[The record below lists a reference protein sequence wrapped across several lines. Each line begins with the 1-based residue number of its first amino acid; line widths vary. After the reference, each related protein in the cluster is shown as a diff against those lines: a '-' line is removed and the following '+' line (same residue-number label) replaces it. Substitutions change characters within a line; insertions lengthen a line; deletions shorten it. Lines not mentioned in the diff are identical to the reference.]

1 MSDDGCSPIIR
12 RRTRPSIPPGT
23 PASASS
29 QNLSGTPAS
38 ALSCKRP
45 KQKKKKKKVK
55 QLHRLKRKNLRQ
67 ARLNC
72 KLLDHQAKERSDD
85 EADNSEDD
93 ADASDDSIVDSNSS
107 VPDGSPSFYA
117 LSLTSQAEA
126 HGFTV
131 PLHKVRHQDRPA
143 IADQVLQRLGNK
155 SKGFKGYLER
165 IRDGVGQEAVHVL
178 QLLEHPLSP
187 SSPISPPAAAA
198 TELAIMRSPHAPA
211 QSNLLPLFTGIVPET
226 PLERLTM
233 ATGRLRLRRATC
245 ESNVQVHVR
254 LFADSATQTEAQ
266 QMATLAD
273 LKAEHRALLL
283 LLSDMIMSTCE

>member
-29 QNLSGTPAS
+29 QNLPGTPAS
-38 ALSCKRP
+38 ALSCNRP
-45 KQKKKKKKVK
+45 KRKKKTKVK

-131 PLHKVRHQDRPA
+131 LLHKVRHQDRPA
-143 IADQVLQRLGNK
+143 IADQVLQNLACNK

-187 SSPISPPAAAA
+187 SSPSSPHAAAA
-198 TELAIMRSPHAPA
+198 TEFAPMRSPHAPA
-211 QSNLLPLFTGIVPET
+211 LSSLLPLFTGIVPET

-245 ESNVQVHVR
+245 ESNVQVPVR

-273 LKAEHRALLL
+273 LKVEHRALLL

>member
-29 QNLSGTPAS
+29 HNLPGTPAS
-38 ALSCKRP
+38 ALSCTRP
-45 KQKKKKKKVK
+45 KRKKKKKVK

-85 EADNSEDD
+85 EAENSEDD

-143 IADQVLQRLGNK
+143 IADQVLQSLACNK

-178 QLLEHPLSP
+178 QLLEHPLS
-187 SSPISPPAAAA
+187 
-198 TELAIMRSPHAPA
+198 
-211 QSNLLPLFTGIVPET
+211 T

-245 ESNVQVHVR
+245 ESNVQVPVR

-273 LKAEHRALLL
+273 LKVEHRALLL